1 MTTEYTKWTVDRILS
16 TTPVESNK
24 LHVLDVEN
32 FMHPELYEKVQQC
45 IPWNNWH
52 NEELPGR
59 HGYHIGPDEQQEAL
73 QIATYDVYRNQEV
86 LEAIGNVMNMSSNVN
101 INQPFMWMDTNKNSV
116 HDVHVDHPSYY
127 YTVQHSLADNS
138 DFAHTG
144 TMFWEVDCE
153 YEDAIDEGLDP
164 TFGEDSTLVKM
175 GHQMLYVPNRTYILP
190 RSSKGW
196 HSCPDLTIEPDTM
209 QRVMVYLIATTQ
221 KD

>member
-1 MTTEYTKWTVDRILS
+1 
-16 TTPVESNK
+16 
-24 LHVLDVEN
+24 
-32 FMHPELYEKVQQC
+32 MHPEVYERVQLCMPQ
-45 IPWNNWH
+45 NDWH

-73 QIATYDVYRNQEV
+73 QIANKDVYRNQEV
-86 LEAIGNVMNMSSNVN
+86 LDAIGNVMNMSSNVN

-127 YTVQHSLADNS
+127 YTVQHTLADNS

-209 QRVMVYLIATTQ
+209 QRVMVYLIATIQ